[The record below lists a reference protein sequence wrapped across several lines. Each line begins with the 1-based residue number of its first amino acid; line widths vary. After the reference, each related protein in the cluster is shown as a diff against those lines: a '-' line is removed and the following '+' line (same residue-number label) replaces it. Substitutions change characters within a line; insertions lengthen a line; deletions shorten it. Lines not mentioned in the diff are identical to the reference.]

1 MEINGLLAAG
11 IYDWPVI
18 SQISWLLGQVMN
30 GIYNLLDAIGINNIG
45 ISIIIFTI
53 IVYTLLIPLTIKQQ
67 KFSKMQ
73 SVMTPEIRKIQK
85 KYEGKRDQASM
96 LKQQEEMNA
105 VYDKYGTKMSSGC
118 LPSLI
123 QMLFLFGLYPVVQN
137 IPRYVGKV
145 HDVYMPLVEKIQS
158 VAGSQAI
165 MEKIGEAS
173 PVLMNPDSYDY
184 SKANTL
190 VEALYK
196 FQDATWN
203 TLVDKIP
210 QVEGLVNSTRDQ
222 IDNLNQ
228 FLGVNI
234 GAHPWNLLMDALKD
248 FSILGIILA
257 VIIPVLAGLTQFI
270 SVKLSQAGSTSM
282 MDDKDNPMAGSMKT
296 MMYTMPLISVVF
308 GFTLPAGLGLYW
320 VASAAVRCIQQLA
333 INKYLSKKSVED
345 IIAENQ
351 KKMKKKIEK
360 KGTSAKEINRM
371 ATTSTRNVGNSSRS
385 GKSQA
390 EKDEKIRRAQEMAKN
405 AKPGSLTAKANLVRD
420 TTAARR
426 QIRPIRLLLKRKERN
441 KMKGSIRVSARTLDD
456 AITEASIQLGVT
468 SDKMEYN
475 VIEKG
480 SAGFLGI
487 GMKQA
492 VIEAWKKEEPEEE
505 KQEIFTTF
513 SEEEILEGL
522 KEERPVREKKE
533 KKHKEG
539 KREAGKEDRKQPEAA
554 EEKKETEVKEE
565 PKTEDKKPEEAPV
578 KEEKSKLAEVGAS
591 DNKSCRRV
599 CSRYAESYEHGC

>member
-18 SQISWLLGQVMN
+18 SQISWLLGKVMN
-30 GIYNLLDAIGINNIG
+30 GIYNVLDAIGINNIG
-45 ISIIIFTI
+45 VSIIIFTI

-137 IPRYVGKV
+137 IPRYVDKV

-173 PVLMNPDSYDY
+173 PVLMSADSYDY

-203 TLVDKIP
+203 TLVDRIP
-210 QVEGLVNSTRDQ
+210 QVESLVNSTRDQ

-234 GAHPWNLLMDALKD
+234 GAHPLNLLMDALRD
-248 FSILGIILA
+248 FSIIGIILA

-270 SVKLSQAGSTSM
+270 SVKLSQAGSSSM

-320 VASAAVRCIQQLA
+320 VASAAVRCVQQLA

-405 AKPGSLTAKANLVRD
+405 AKPGSLTAKANLVSRYNSGQKTD
-420 TTAARR
+420 SSDQTA
-426 QIRPIRLLLKRKERN
+426 
-441 KMKGSIRVSARTLDD
+441 S
-456 AITEASIQLGVT
+456 
-468 SDKMEYN
+468 
-475 VIEKG
+475 
-480 SAGFLGI
+480 
-487 GMKQA
+487 
-492 VIEAWKKEEPEEE
+492 
-505 KQEIFTTF
+505 
-513 SEEEILEGL
+513 
-522 KEERPVREKKE
+522 EKKG
-533 KKHKEG
+533 KK
-539 KREAGKEDRKQPEAA
+539 
-554 EEKKETEVKEE
+554 
-565 PKTEDKKPEEAPV
+565 
-578 KEEKSKLAEVGAS
+578 
-591 DNKSCRRV
+591 
-599 CSRYAESYEHGC
+599 

>member
-1 MEINGLLAAG
+1 MEFNGLLAAG

-18 SQISWLLGQVMN
+18 SQISWLLGKVMN
-30 GIYNLLDAIGINNIG
+30 GIYNVLSAIGIENIG
-45 ISIIIFTI
+45 VSIIIFTI

-67 KFSKMQ
+67 KFTKMQ

-137 IPRYVGKV
+137 IPRYVDKV

-173 PVLMNPDSYDY
+173 PVLMSPGSYDY
-184 SKANTL
+184 SQANTL

-203 TLVDKIP
+203 TLIDKIP
-210 QVEGLVNSTRDQ
+210 QVESLVNSTRDQ

-248 FSILGIILA
+248 FSIIGIILA
-257 VIIPVLAGLTQFI
+257 VIIPVLAGLTQFL
-270 SVKLSQAGSTSM
+270 SVKLSQAGSSM

-296 MMYTMPLISVVF
+296 MTYTMPLISVVF

-320 VASAAVRCIQQLA
+320 VASAAVRCVQQLA

-360 KGTSAKEINRM
+360 QGTSAQEINRM
-371 ATTSTRNVGNSSRS
+371 ATTSTRNEGSCSKS
-385 GKSQA
+385 KKSQA
-390 EKDEKIRRAQEMAKN
+390 ENDEKIRRAQELAKN
-405 AKPGSLTAKANLVRD
+405 AKPGSLTDKANLV
-420 TTAARR
+420 ARYNNG
-426 QIRPIRLLLKRKERN
+426 QKSEQSSSESEK
-441 KMKGSIRVSARTLDD
+441 VS
-456 AITEASIQLGVT
+456 
-468 SDKMEYN
+468 
-475 VIEKG
+475 
-480 SAGFLGI
+480 
-487 GMKQA
+487 
-492 VIEAWKKEEPEEE
+492 
-505 KQEIFTTF
+505 
-513 SEEEILEGL
+513 
-522 KEERPVREKKE
+522 EKKG
-533 KKHKEG
+533 KK
-539 KREAGKEDRKQPEAA
+539 
-554 EEKKETEVKEE
+554 
-565 PKTEDKKPEEAPV
+565 
-578 KEEKSKLAEVGAS
+578 
-591 DNKSCRRV
+591 
-599 CSRYAESYEHGC
+599 

>member
-18 SQISWLLGQVMN
+18 SQISWLLGKVMN
-30 GIYNLLDAIGINNIG
+30 GIYNVLSAIGIENIG
-45 ISIIIFTI
+45 VSIIIFTI

-67 KFSKMQ
+67 KFTKMQ

-137 IPRYVGKV
+137 IPRYVDKV

-173 PVLMNPDSYDY
+173 PVLMSPGSYDY
-184 SKANTL
+184 SQANTL

-203 TLVDKIP
+203 TLIDKIP
-210 QVEGLVNSTRDQ
+210 QVESLVNSTRDQ

-248 FSILGIILA
+248 FSIIGIILA
-257 VIIPVLAGLTQFI
+257 VIIPVLAGLTQFL
-270 SVKLSQAGSTSM
+270 SVKLSQAGSSM

-296 MMYTMPLISVVF
+296 MTYTMPLISVVF

-320 VASAAVRCIQQLA
+320 VASAAVRCVQQLA

-360 KGTSAKEINRM
+360 KGTSAQEINRM
-371 ATTSTRNVGNSSRS
+371 ATTSTRNVGSSS
-385 GKSQA
+385 KSKKSQA
-390 EKDEKIRRAQEMAKN
+390 ENDEKIRRAQELAKN
-405 AKPGSLTAKANLVRD
+405 AKPGSLTDKANLV
-420 TTAARR
+420 ARYNNG
-426 QIRPIRLLLKRKERN
+426 QKSEQSSSESEK
-441 KMKGSIRVSARTLDD
+441 VS
-456 AITEASIQLGVT
+456 
-468 SDKMEYN
+468 
-475 VIEKG
+475 
-480 SAGFLGI
+480 
-487 GMKQA
+487 
-492 VIEAWKKEEPEEE
+492 
-505 KQEIFTTF
+505 
-513 SEEEILEGL
+513 
-522 KEERPVREKKE
+522 EKKG
-533 KKHKEG
+533 KK
-539 KREAGKEDRKQPEAA
+539 
-554 EEKKETEVKEE
+554 
-565 PKTEDKKPEEAPV
+565 
-578 KEEKSKLAEVGAS
+578 
-591 DNKSCRRV
+591 
-599 CSRYAESYEHGC
+599 